1 MILKKERKDIKNNKL
16 KPLEKALL
24 HDGYKKADLR
34 KANLISKADYESNV
48 RELNFDDKK
57 YKNSDDLFKQYCYW
71 YSMYYYK
78 NILANNLKH
87 ELKNI
92 LNLRIKKSKTMK
104 ELGLWS
110 EDRTRF
116 LHEDRL
122 HDVDI
127 VSLFESSL
135 SRTIGINTGELSR
148 DLVILQIYY
157 FDIFKDL
164 VFNGMFFGT
173 DRYGRMIRYKYFTS
187 SAGQI
192 RTKKAVFIKED
203 VWNQHQRTLM
213 CGLTVEKINLKGGN
227 NANKHLAYM
236 ALTNSATDQ
245 WSQFDIDKTIVV
257 DDFESNVPGEFDLI
271 DDVSYEIKRVHSEA
285 LIPHLDG
292 VGMARPDVL
301 EANSMF
307 RAPWIKGLLAVFAYD
322 SLVKEKGWSS
332 KITDIYGKE
341 YDIFEDDIQIIFTKS
356 QFKMY
361 KYYNSWDEYKELF
374 KKHHCTAGLC
384 NMEEERI
391 KNATINYQMLQTLT
405 DVSNDEIETIA
416 SASVKKI
423 TTLCDSVENMKR
435 AIGVTPYNKNLS
447 PFQKAVKIYPNLLH
461 DTYAKD
467 IIRDIKNSLL
477 KKYRGGKLEVYGK
490 YTFILPD
497 LYAACEYYFGK
508 IENPVGLLA
517 NKEVYCSLFKNS
529 EKLDCLRSPH
539 LYKEHAVRH
548 NVAHKKYSD
557 RNQEIERWFT
567 TKALYTS
574 THDLI
579 SRVLQFDVDGDKA
592 LVVADKYF
600 VDIAERNMRNIVPLY
615 YNMKTAEPNELN
627 TENIYKSLVAAFKES
642 NIGLYSN
649 NITKIFNSG
658 IFTNGTAE
666 EKSIALNVV
675 KWLCMENNFVIDYA
689 KTLYKPKRPENVDSI
704 ITKHTKGLLPSFFQ
718 YAKDKQEGQCRKR
731 NDSFVNQLFDI
742 IPNPRIDTRKL
753 KVKKINHALM
763 MSDANIKPDEE
774 IVKLYD
780 ELNRKYRY
788 KINMKDKYIDNLTY
802 VADDIRSQF
811 MATGYTETEVSDM
824 LVSYLYNGNK
834 RYKQLLWFVFG
845 YTIVENLKNNVKQKL
860 TKYIQCIDCG
870 EWFEVAST
878 NTTRL
883 RCDDCR
889 SAYRK
894 KYQKELMQQRRKK
907 C

>member
-1 MILKKERKDIKNNKL
+1 MKK
-16 KPLEKALL
+16 
-24 HDGYKKADLR
+24 
-34 KANLISKADYESNV
+34 
-48 RELNFDDKK
+48 
-57 YKNSDDLFKQYCYW
+57 
-71 YSMYYYK
+71 
-78 NILANNLKH
+78 
-87 ELKNI
+87 
-92 LNLRIKKSKTMK
+92 
-104 ELGLWS
+104 
-110 EDRTRF
+110 
-116 LHEDRL
+116 
-122 HDVDI
+122 
-127 VSLFESSL
+127 
-135 SRTIGINTGELSR
+135 
-148 DLVILQIYY
+148 
-157 FDIFKDL
+157 
-164 VFNGMFFGT
+164 
-173 DRYGRMIRYKYFTS
+173 
-187 SAGQI
+187 
-192 RTKKAVFIKED
+192 
-203 VWNQHQRTLM
+203 
-213 CGLTVEKINLKGGN
+213 
-227 NANKHLAYM
+227 
-236 ALTNSATDQ
+236 
-245 WSQFDIDKTIVV
+245 
-257 DDFESNVPGEFDLI
+257 
-271 DDVSYEIKRVHSEA
+271 
-285 LIPHLDG
+285 
-292 VGMARPDVL
+292 
-301 EANSMF
+301 
-307 RAPWIKGLLAVFAYD
+307 
-322 SLVKEKGWSS
+322 
-332 KITDIYGKE
+332 
-341 YDIFEDDIQIIFTKS
+341 
-356 QFKMY
+356 
-361 KYYNSWDEYKELF
+361 
-374 KKHHCTAGLC
+374 
-384 NMEEERI
+384 
-391 KNATINYQMLQTLT
+391 
-405 DVSNDEIETIA
+405 
-416 SASVKKI
+416 
-423 TTLCDSVENMKR
+423 
-435 AIGVTPYNKNLS
+435 
-447 PFQKAVKIYPNLLH
+447 
-461 DTYAKD
+461 
-467 IIRDIKNSLL
+467 
-477 KKYRGGKLEVYGK
+477 
-490 YTFILPD
+490 
-497 LYAACEYYFGK
+497 
-508 IENPVGLLA
+508 
-517 NKEVYCSLFKNS
+517 
-529 EKLDCLRSPH
+529 
-539 LYKEHAVRH
+539 
-548 NVAHKKYSD
+548 
-557 RNQEIERWFT
+557 
-567 TKALYTS
+567 
-574 THDLI
+574 
-579 SRVLQFDVDGDKA
+579 
-592 LVVADKYF
+592 
-600 VDIAERNMRNIVPLY
+600 
-615 YNMKTAEPNELN
+615 AEPNELN